1 MCVFSRHWD
10 QHRVISPDFDSYI
23 VGFGTETIFNHS
35 VRDWTSSTHQTG
47 PALQSPTAVFIEMIS
62 KCDIDETPGSTPDVV
77 IGQHI
82 HKSRLRGG
90 EEEQAA
96 ALSSNSCCAAHT
108 MNILCGGNRRVIL
121 KQKDDIYLKK
131 KNSTGNLNSSVIVTK
146 LAKLCIALAMC
157 NYEILQMKKSNLNNP
172 RNLRQ
177 IQSTCSH
184 ILRRK

>member
-1 MCVFSRHWD
+1 M
-10 QHRVISPDFDSYI
+10 
-23 VGFGTETIFNHS
+23 GFGTETIFNYS

-62 KCDIDETPGSTPDVV
+62 ISVSDNDKCDIDETPGSTPDVV

-108 MNILCGGNRRVIL
+108 MNILRGGDRRVIL
-121 KQKDDIYLKK
+121 KQNDDIYLKK
-131 KNSTGNLNSSVIVTK
+131 IIV
-146 LAKLCIALAMC
+146 L
-157 NYEILQMKKSNLNNP
+157 EI
-172 RNLRQ
+172 
-177 IQSTCSH
+177 
-184 ILRRK
+184 